1 MILNHL
7 ILFKGIFQASI
18 HRKPWSILE
27 LREKKTQVSCDKK
40 KCIIVHLLE
49 PSRTF
54 IDNI

>member
-40 KCIIVHLLE
+40 KSASLCICLNHLEHL
-49 PSRTF
+49 
-54 IDNI
+54 